1 MLLSDTNRRKKFI
14 SKEKLL
20 KITLTERKKKEIEET
35 RYILEKLNLQY

>member
-1 MLLSDTNRRKKFI
+1 MLLSDTNRQKKFI
-14 SKEKLL
+14 NKEKLL

>member
-1 MLLSDTNRRKKFI
+1 MLLSDTNRQKKFI